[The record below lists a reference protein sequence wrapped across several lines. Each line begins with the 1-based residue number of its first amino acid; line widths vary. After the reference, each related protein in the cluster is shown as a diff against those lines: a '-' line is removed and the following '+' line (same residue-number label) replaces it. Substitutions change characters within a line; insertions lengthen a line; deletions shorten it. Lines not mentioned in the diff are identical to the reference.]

1 MTPTPGAPTNYKGW
15 KPLYHES
22 PKPPLLHLAPSF
34 PTCPPLTLCRAHL
47 AVGFAV
53 CRSWMGMRE
62 EREESEQVKAAPFPC
77 PIHLSA
83 LQHLPPALPSPWLM
97 KAAGPSHN
105 WALLFRVEYMMLKS
119 FSPALSR
126 FSSSSR
132 SSAMQPTSSSSF
144 SFFFLPRVYA
154 VWLRARPPNPYW
166 G

>member
-1 MTPTPGAPTNYKGW
+1 MPSYDAHSRGSHQLQRTNTALSGESKTHISHIPT
-15 KPLYHES
+15 
-22 PKPPLLHLAPSF
+22 
-34 PTCPPLTLCRAHL
+34 PLTLCRAHL

-53 CRSWMGMRE
+53 CRSWMDMRE

-77 PIHLSA
+77 LIHVPA
-83 LQHLPPALPSPWLM
+83 LQHLSPALPSPWLM

-144 SFFFLPRVYA
+144 SFFFLPRVHA
-154 VWLRARPPNPYW
+154 VWLGARPPNPYW